1 MKNDK
6 KCVLKSGPNGNKC
19 AKKPVKKVVKK
30 VAKPNVAKV
39 IKCGLNPDTGRCKIG
54 MKHVGRC
61 ELRLA
66 KDGTKNCTKKKLV
79 LKKQKAPK
87 KKIIIKKTAIK
98 KNIKDNSVP
107 HGKYKLTLKEAKDC
121 GVNPV
126 SGRCK
131 FGMKE
136 DGKCKVVQTRLKGK
150 RPNGD
155 VYDSLLSKNCTR
167 V

>member
-1 MKNDK
+1 MVTN
-6 KCVLKSGPNGNKC
+6 VQSLL
-19 AKKPVKKVVKK
+19 KVVKK

-131 FGMKE
+131 FGTKE
-136 DGKCKVVQTRLKGK
+136 MVSVKLFKLVCGKT
-150 RPNGD
+150 
-155 VYDSLLSKNCTR
+155 SKWRCVR
-167 V
+167 FLVK